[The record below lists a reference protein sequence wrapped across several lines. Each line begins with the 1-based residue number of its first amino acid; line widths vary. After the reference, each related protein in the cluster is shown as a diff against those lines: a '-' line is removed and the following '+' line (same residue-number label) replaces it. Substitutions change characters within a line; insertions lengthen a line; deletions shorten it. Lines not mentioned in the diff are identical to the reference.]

1 MMGDVV
7 VIVLRPILGG
17 NTWTLMTLSHKGI
30 PNILILH
37 VEKVEDYDRLTNKQ
51 SDVVDTVVA
60 WHIYPYF
67 RLPLSWKTWLID
79 LGAFS
84 YYAQTPSHHIG
95 DNSPWNQ
102 LWN

>member
-51 SDVVDTVVA
+51 SEVVDTVVA

-67 RLPLSWKTWLID
+67 HLPLSWKTWLID

-84 YYAQTPSHHIG
+84 YYAQNPSQRIG

>member
-37 VEKVEDYDRLTNKQ
+37 VEKVEDYDMKEM
-51 SDVVDTVVA
+51 
-60 WHIYPYF
+60 
-67 RLPLSWKTWLID
+67 
-79 LGAFS
+79 
-84 YYAQTPSHHIG
+84 
-95 DNSPWNQ
+95 
-102 LWN
+102 